1 MKKGLLF
8 VLLACMA
15 GFAPAQDI
23 TLPAP
28 AKTGGRSFLETV
40 NARHSERSF
49 VKRELPASLV
59 STLLWVANGYNR
71 ADKRTVP
78 TAMNKQE
85 MELYVILDDGAY
97 FYDASKH
104 VLKLIAKGKFK
115 EALGQP
121 QITLN
126 AALTIV
132 MVADLNKSS
141 IDMARISTGY
151 ISQNIYLFAASE
163 GLGSVARGSFDG
175 AALSTVLQLGSH
187 QAITLVQPV
196 GYLE

>member
-1 MKKGLLF
+1 MKKGILF
-8 VLLACMA
+8 AALACMA

-23 TLPAP
+23 TLPTP
-28 AKTGGRSFLETV
+28 AKTGGRPFLETV

-71 ADKRTVP
+71 ADRRTVP

-97 FYDASKH
+97 FYDAAKH
-104 VLKLIAKGKFK
+104 VLKRIAKGNFK

-175 AALSTVLQLGSH
+175 AALSSVLRLESH
-187 QAITLVQPV
+187 QTITLVQPV